1 MYNVIII
8 NEELATKEVNEM
20 TIEKNVRGIVYR
32 LETSDKLDAMWNSLS
47 EKARDVIATND
58 MWFND
63 YLFDKLETPEEV
75 NRFLEDE

>member
-1 MYNVIII
+1 MTAQ
-8 NEELATKEVNEM
+8 EMMRTKIDRNLKV
-20 TIEKNVRGIVYR
+20 
-32 LETSDKLDAMWNSLS
+32 SDKLDAMWNDLS

-75 NRFLEDE
+75 NRFLEDEWSDDDEK